1 MENEVIFSVSD
12 GGAAII
18 TLNRPKALN
27 SLSTQ
32 MLMPIGDKLK
42 EWQAN
47 DQIHLIILRG
57 AGEKGFCAG
66 GDIKTLY
73 EARSSQVASKNAEVF
88 FEDEYQVDMAI
99 YHYPKPII
107 ACLDGIVMG
116 GGVGLTYGASHRI
129 VTERTKWAMP
139 EMNIGFFPDVGAA
152 YFLNKAPGYVGYY
165 LALTAS
171 VIQAAD
177 VLFANGADSYMTSD
191 NLHKFLARV
200 EQTDWHAQETNTAL
214 KQLIETYSSKTFG
227 NSKLASLQNKI
238 DQHFSNYTVEEIVES
253 LDNDPSKF
261 SHETKHLLL
270 SKSPSSLKITLKQLI
285 DAQHKTLEE
294 CFATDL
300 ILAKNFLKHED
311 FFEGVRSVVIDKDR
325 NPRYTYKTLAE
336 FTDDDLK
343 KFFQDN
349 SEKITK

>member
-1 MENEVIFSVSD
+1 MENEVLFSVSD
-12 GGAAII
+12 GGTATI

-27 SLSTQ
+27 SLSTE
-32 MLMPIGDKLK
+32 MLKPIGEKLK

-47 DQIHLIILRG
+47 DEIHLIILRG
-57 AGEKGFCAG
+57 SGEKGFCAG

-73 EARSSQVASKNAEVF
+73 NARSSQEAFKNAEVF
-88 FEDEYQVDMAI
+88 FEEEYQVDMAI

-116 GGVGLTYGASHRI
+116 GGVGLTFGASHRI

-152 YFLNKAPGYVGYY
+152 YFLNKAPGFVGYY

-177 VLFANGADSYMTSD
+177 VLFVNGADSYMTSD
-191 NLHKFLARV
+191 KLHKFLTRI
-200 EQTDWHAQETNTAL
+200 EQTDWHTQEISTAL
-214 KQLIETYSSKTFG
+214 NQLIEEYSSNPLT
-227 NSKLASLQNKI
+227 NSELASLQNKI
-238 DQHFSNYTVEEIVES
+238 DQHFSNYTIEEIVAS
-253 LDNDPSKF
+253 LDNDASKF
-261 SHETKHLLL
+261 SHETKQLLL
-270 SKSPSSLKITLKQLI
+270 SKSPSSLKITLQQLI
-285 DAQHKTLEE
+285 DARDKTLKE

-325 NPRYTYKTLAE
+325 NPQYTYKTLAE
-336 FTDDDLK
+336 FTDEDKK
-343 KFFQDN
+343 KFFHDN
-349 SEKITK
+349 SVKS

>member
-1 MENEVIFSVSD
+1 METEVIFSVSD
-12 GGAAII
+12 RGVATI
-18 TLNRPKALN
+18 TLNRPKALH
-27 SLSTQ
+27 SLSTE
-32 MLMPIGDKLK
+32 MLKPIGEKLK

-47 DQIHLIILRG
+47 DQIQLIILRG

-73 EARSSQVASKNAEVF
+73 QARSSQEAFKNAEIF
-88 FEDEYQVDMAI
+88 FEEEYQVDMAI

-152 YFLNKAPGYVGYY
+152 YFLNKAPGYIGYY

-191 NLHKFLARV
+191 NLHKFLTHI
-200 EQTDWHAQETNTAL
+200 EQTDWHILETSTTLN
-214 KQLIETYSSKTFG
+214 QLIEEYSSKPLTNG
-227 NSKLASLQNKI
+227 ELAGLQNEI
-238 DQHFSNYTVEEIVES
+238 NQHFSKYTVEEIVKS
-253 LDNDPSKF
+253 LENDPSKF
-261 SHETKHLLL
+261 AQVTKQLLL
-270 SKSPSSLKITLKQLI
+270 SISPSSLKITLKQLS
-285 DAQHKTLEE
+285 DARNKTLEE

-311 FFEGVRSVVIDKDR
+311 FYEGVRSVVIDKDR
-325 NPRYTYKTLAE
+325 NPQYTYKSLVE
-336 FTDDDLK
+336 FTDENLE
-343 KFFQDN
+343 KFFQD
-349 SEKITK
+349 SSVTVK

>member
-1 MENEVIFSVSD
+1 MENEVIFSVSH

-27 SLSTQ
+27 SLSTE
-32 MLMPIGDKLK
+32 MLKPIGEKLK
-42 EWQAN
+42 EWEAN

-73 EARSSQVASKNAEVF
+73 KARSSQEAFKNAEVF
-88 FEDEYQVDMAI
+88 FEEEYLVDMAI

-107 ACLDGIVMG
+107 ACLDSIVMG
-116 GGVGLTYGASHRI
+116 GGIGLTYGATHRI

-152 YFLNKAPGYVGYY
+152 YFLNKAPGFVGYY

-191 NLHKFLARV
+191 NLQKFLARV
-200 EQTDWHAQETNTAL
+200 EQMDWHAQETNIAL
-214 KQLIETYSSKTFG
+214 NQLIETYSSKTLG
-227 NSKLASLQNKI
+227 NSELASLQNEI
-238 DQHFSNYTVEEIVES
+238 NQHFSKYTVEEIIES
-253 LDNDPSKF
+253 LDNNSSKF
-261 SHETKHLLL
+261 SHETKQLLL
-270 SKSPSSLKITLKQLI
+270 SKSPSSLKITLKQLL
-285 DAQHKTLEE
+285 DARDKTLEE

-300 ILAKNFLKHED
+300 ILAKNFLNHED

-325 NPRYTYKTLAE
+325 NPQYTFKTLAD
-336 FTDDDLK
+336 FTDEDME
-343 KFFQDN
+343 KFFQDI
-349 SEKITK
+349 SATVKK

>member
-1 MENEVIFSVSD
+1 MDNEVLFSISD
-12 GGAAII
+12 GGTATI

-27 SLSTQ
+27 SLSTE
-32 MLMPIGDKLK
+32 MLKPIGEKLK

-47 DQIHLIILRG
+47 DKIHLIILRG

-73 EARSSQVASKNAEVF
+73 NARSSQEAFNNAEVF
-88 FEDEYQVDMAI
+88 FEEEYQVDMAI

-116 GGVGLTYGASHRI
+116 GGVGLTFGASHRI

-152 YFLNKAPGYVGYY
+152 YFLNKAPGFVGYY

-177 VLFANGADSYMTSD
+177 VLFVNGADSYMTSD
-191 NLHKFLARV
+191 NLHKFLTSI
-200 EQTDWHAQETNTAL
+200 EQTDWHTQEISIAL
-214 KQLIETYSSKTFG
+214 NQLIEEYSSNPLT
-227 NSKLASLQNKI
+227 NSELASLQNKI
-238 DQHFSNYTVEEIVES
+238 DQHFSNYTVEQIVAS
-253 LDNDPSKF
+253 LDNDASKF
-261 SHETKHLLL
+261 SHETKQLLL
-270 SKSPSSLKITLKQLI
+270 SKSPSSLKITLQQLI
-285 DAQHKTLEE
+285 DARDKTLEE

-311 FFEGVRSVVIDKDR
+311 FFEGVRSVLIDKDR
-325 NPRYTYKTLAE
+325 NPQYTYKTLAE
-336 FTDDDLK
+336 FTDDDTK
-343 KFFQDN
+343 KFFHDN
-349 SEKITK
+349 SVIS